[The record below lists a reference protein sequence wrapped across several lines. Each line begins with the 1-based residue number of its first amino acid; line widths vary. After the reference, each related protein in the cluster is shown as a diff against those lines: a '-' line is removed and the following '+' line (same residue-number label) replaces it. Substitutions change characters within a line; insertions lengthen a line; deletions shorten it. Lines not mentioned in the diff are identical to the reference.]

1 MPSGIRHWID
11 WNNKKKINNQEKL
24 STTEES
30 YSDDING
37 SNPSLNFL
45 LEAYQLT
52 YANVKNYNQRLIE
65 VITIVY

>member
-1 MPSGIRHWID
+1 MSD
-11 WNNKKKINNQEKL
+11 DQEKL

-30 YSDDING
+30 YSDNING